1 VSLVF
6 INEVKYLTCACSAHQ
21 GYGGFTSGLSIQY
34 TDRVLTDRTYQNLC
48 PGLEIG
54 KRLPLETMIRVA
66 DCRPFDLQD
75 ILDADAKWRLLF
87 FVGDP
92 RAPGQEDMIQSLA
105 RYYAQFTRDFRR
117 LGFKKTKSICEIVTI
132 GAFTGEDKFTYELP
146 DPVKADWTRYA
157 QATKSFGRQPN
168 YDILER
174 SVMINHWMSPLVDSC
189 IHPWAYRESVASSPS

>member
-1 VSLVF
+1 
-6 INEVKYLTCACSAHQ
+6 
-21 GYGGFTSGLSIQY
+21 
-34 TDRVLTDRTYQNLC
+34 VLTDRKYQSLC

-75 ILDADAKWRLLF
+75 ILDGDAKWRLLV

-105 RYYAQFTRDFRR
+105 RFMLSSQGIFRR

-132 GAFTGEDKFTYELP
+132 GAFAGEDKFTYELP

-157 QATKSFGRQPN
+157 QRQSLLA
-168 YDILER
+168 DSLI
-174 SVMINHWMSPLVDSC
+174 MIS
-189 IHPWAYRESVASSPS
+189 